1 MSKKSVIILW
11 VIALVLGISVTTL
24 KLRAPVSGKANTE
37 RSRGQTLL
45 DSFPADQ
52 VASIQLKGFEKS
64 VTLAK
69 KESGWVVAERG
80 DYPANV
86 STINNL
92 LRTIEQ
98 VKVNNAIEA
107 GPTYGKRFG
116 IDLTATSQEKHGTEL
131 SFSNAANENIAT
143 LFLGKDSDGGGRY
156 IQNAAD
162 TSGIYVTSES
172 FPTASVN
179 AKDWLDTAFF
189 SIEKIKSIS
198 MSSAGKPESIEWKLT
213 RADENA
219 EFTLDGAK
227 PEENLDNAITA
238 PLKTVFS
245 GANFQD
251 VASATDVATIEKA
264 AERRVATI
272 ETIDGF
278 TYTITLVAKP
288 AVKVPDALAKPEE
301 TPPPAEEDAYHL
313 SVKVAANFPK
323 ERVKAADEKPED
335 AKSKD
340 EAFQATQKTLQEKLQ
355 KEQALQT
362 RVYEVAKYTVD
373 SLIKNR
379 ADLIAKAADPAATAA
394 QPASPG
400 QQPPP
405 NSQPVQAVTPPVSIG
420 E

>member
-52 VASIQLKGFEKS
+52 VANIQLKGYETS
-64 VTLAK
+64 VTLSK

-116 IDLTATSQEKHGTEL
+116 IDLTATSQEKHGTQL
-131 SFSNAANENIAT
+131 SFTNAANENIAT

-162 TSGIYVTSES
+162 NTGIYVTSES
-172 FPTASVN
+172 FPTASVS

-189 SIEKIKSIS
+189 SVEKIKSIS
-198 MSSAGKPESIEWKLT
+198 MSSAGQPETIDWKLT

-227 PEENLDNAITA
+227 PEEKLDTTITA
-238 PLKTVFS
+238 PLKTILT

-251 VASATDVATIEKA
+251 VASGTDVATIEKA
-264 AERRVATI
+264 ADRRVATI

-288 AVKVPDALAKPEE
+288 AVKVPDALAKPEDA
-301 TPPPAEEDAYHL
+301 PPATEEDTYHL
-313 SVKVAANFPK
+313 TVKIAANFPK

-373 SLIKNR
+373 ALIKAR
-379 ADLIAKAADPAATAA
+379 ADLLSKTPDATAANPAAATPGQSPAAT
-394 QPASPG
+394 
-400 QQPPP
+400 
-405 NSQPVQAVTPPVSIG
+405 SQPVQAVTPPVSIG

>member
-11 VIALVLGISVTTL
+11 IIALVLGISVTTL

-52 VASIQLKGFEKS
+52 VASIQLKGYEKT
-64 VTLAK
+64 VTLTK

-86 STINNL
+86 SSINNL
-92 LRTIEQ
+92 LRTIEK

-116 IDLTATSQEKHGTEL
+116 IDLTATSQEKHGTQL
-131 SFSNAANENIAT
+131 GFSNAANENIAT
-143 LFLGKDSDGGGRY
+143 LFLGKDSDGGGRF

-162 TSGIYVTSES
+162 ASGIYVTSES

-198 MSSAGKPESIEWKLT
+198 MSSAGKPESIDWKLT

-227 PEENLDNAITA
+227 PNETLDAAITA

-264 AERRVATI
+264 AERRVVTI

-379 ADLIAKAADPAATAA
+379 ADLLTKAADPAAATA
-394 QPASPG
+394 QPSSPG
-400 QQPPP
+400 QPTIQT
-405 NSQPVQAVTPPVSIG
+405 SQPVQAVTPPVSIG

>member
-11 VIALVLGISVTTL
+11 IIALVLGISVTTL

-45 DSFPADQ
+45 ESFPADQ
-52 VASIQLKGFEKS
+52 VASIQLKGYEKS
-64 VTLAK
+64 VTLTK

-86 STINNL
+86 SSINNL
-92 LRTIEQ
+92 LRTIEK

-116 IDLTATSQEKHGTEL
+116 IDLTATSDEKHGTQII
-131 SFSNAANENIAT
+131 FTNASNENIAT
-143 LFLGKDSDGGGRY
+143 LFLGKDSDGGGRF
-156 IQNAAD
+156 IQNATD

-172 FPTASVN
+172 FPTATAS
-179 AKDWLDTAFF
+179 AKDWLDTTFF
-189 SIEKIKSIS
+189 NIEKIKSIS
-198 MSSAGKPESIEWKLT
+198 ISTAGKADAIDWKLS

-219 EFTLDGAK
+219 EFTLEGAK
-227 PEENLDNAITA
+227 PNETLDTAITA
-238 PLKTVFS
+238 PLKTILA

-251 VASATDVATIEKA
+251 VASGTDVATIEKA
-264 AERRVATI
+264 ADRRVATI

-288 AVKVPDALAKPEE
+288 AVKVPDALANPDEA
-301 TPPPAEEDAYHL
+301 PPVAEEESYHL
-313 SVKVAANFPK
+313 SVKIAANFPK

-340 EAFQATQKTLQEKLQ
+340 EEFQATQKTLQEKLQ

-373 SLIKNR
+373 ALLKGR
-379 ADLIAKAADPAATAA
+379 AELLSKPADAAAANT
-394 QPASPG
+394 QPSFPG
-400 QQPPP
+400 QQTIQT
-405 NSQPVQAVTPPVSIG
+405 SQPVQAVTPPVSIG